1 MQVCQELCWI
11 RDRRTALGVESLIL
25 AMGMAAVNWLSVP
38 FAKSLVTTLSSAEK
52 ERVGSEGPRTISKVL
67 APSMNRMCLKNKSL
81 WKVKR

>member
-1 MQVCQELCWI
+1 
-11 RDRRTALGVESLIL
+11 
-25 AMGMAAVNWLSVP
+25 MGMAAVNWLSVP

-81 WKVKR
+81 